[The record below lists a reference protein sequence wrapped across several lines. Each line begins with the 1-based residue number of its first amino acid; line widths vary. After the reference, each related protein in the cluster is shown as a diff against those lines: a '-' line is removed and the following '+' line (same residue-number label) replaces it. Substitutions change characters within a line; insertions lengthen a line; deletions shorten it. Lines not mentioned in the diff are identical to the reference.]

1 MSDPILDV
9 DGDPIPEVR
18 TLGPQQIRS
27 LKESKA
33 RINIF
38 EGAIRS
44 GKTIVSLLRFLMA
57 VMFAKGGVIVVIAR
71 TRDSAYR
78 NVFEPLMDRGLFGPL
93 AKLVHYTAGAPTGR
107 VMGRTVHVLGAND
120 KTSEKVLRGLTVALA
135 YVDEITVIPEEFFT
149 QLLGRMSPPK
159 AKLFG
164 TTNPDSPSH
173 WLKAKFLDRIDKG
186 LPNWRTWHF
195 TLDDNPGLTEE
206 YKNQVKSEFT
216 GLWYKRF
223 ILGEWVAAEGAIYDM
238 WDPEKHTIA
247 WDDLPQMRELLC
259 VAIDYGTTNPTVAG
273 ILGIS
278 AEVDL
283 YGKPA
288 PRLFMVDEWTYDA
301 KISQQKLTDSQLSK
315 GLREWLD
322 NVAHLPIDT
331 YPRMKPRY
339 TILDPSAASFRV
351 QLQQDGLISTQAEN
365 EVLYGIRTVASLLG
379 AGKYLIARPTEKNP
393 DRGCPRFIQEAPG
406 YAWDPDQTLKGKDA
420 PIKTADHSLD
430 QSRYGLVTTEN
441 LWRQHIKLAA

>member
-1 MSDPILDV
+1 MTDQLLDV
-9 DGDPIPEVR
+9 DGDPIPEVS

-78 NVFEPLMDRGLFGPL
+78 NVFEPLMDRSIFGPL
-93 AKLVHYTAGAPTGR
+93 ARLVHYTAGAPTGR
-107 VMGRTVHVLGAND
+107 IMGRTVHVLGAND
-120 KTSEKVLRGLTVALA
+120 KKSEKVLRGLTVALA

-149 QLLGRMSPPK
+149 QLLGRMSPPG

-164 TTNPDSPSH
+164 TTNPDSPAH

-195 TLDDNPGLTEE
+195 TLDDNPGLSEE
-206 YKNQVKSEFT
+206 YKNQIKTEFT

-238 WDPEKHTIA
+238 WDPEKHTIP
-247 WDDLPQMRELLC
+247 WDDLPEMRELIC
-259 VAIDYGTTNPTVAG
+259 CAIDYGTTNPTVAG
-273 ILGIS
+273 LLGIS
-278 AEVDL
+278 AEVDSL
-283 YGKPA
+283 GRPT
-288 PRLFMVDEWTYDA
+288 PRLFMVDEWTYDS
-301 KISQQKLTDSQLSK
+301 KIKQAKLTDSELSK
-315 GLREWLD
+315 QMREWLD
-322 NVAHLPIDT
+322 NVEHLPRDT
-331 YPRMKPRY
+331 FPRMKPRY
-339 TILDPSAASFRV
+339 VILDPSAASFRV
-351 QLQQDGLISTQAEN
+351 QLAQDGVTATAADN

-379 AGKYLIARPTEKNP
+379 AGKLLIARPTEKNP
-393 DRGCPRFIQEAPG
+393 DRGCPRFIQEAPS
-406 YAWDPDQTLKGKDA
+406 YAWDPDATLKGEDK
-420 PIKTADHSLD
+420 PIKINDHASDMVRYSLT
-430 QSRYGLVTTEN
+430 TTEN
-441 LWRQHIKLAA
+441 IWRQHIKLAA